1 MSTPTTPVLMSKD
14 NPTGWKLEVLL
25 PQLHQEIADKN
36 ARIAGDRSAIAI
48 LVRANNIRI
57 LDLLLAAEDLQR
69 DTLARLDALRPDPG
83 PGGTPRIGVGA
94 NAPEA

>member
-1 MSTPTTPVLMSKD
+1 MSTPTAPVLMSRD
-14 NPTGWKLEVLL
+14 NPTGWKLEALL
-25 PQLHQEIADKN
+25 PQLHQEIADKS
-36 ARIAGDRSAIAI
+36 ARIAGDRSATAI

-69 DTLARLDALRPDPG
+69 DTLARLDALRPDLG
-83 PGGTPRIGVGA
+83 PGGTPRIGAGA